1 MSQKVLLLDEPLGA
15 LDLKA
20 PPEMQYE
27 LIRLKNE
34 SSASPLSSLRDQE
47 EALTMSDTIVVMNQG
62 YIQQIGTPEMIYN
75 EPVNAFVAD
84 FIGDSN
90 IIDGIMV
97 KDRVVEIL
105 GTRIPCVWM
114 KDSAPTRRS
123 TSSSV
128 RRMWRSLHPGKALWT
143 AISLP
148 SSSRASTTRSRSW
161 RAALV
166 AGGHHAVL
174 HRRNP
179 CRDPRD
185 SIQHPDYEQ
194 TGIRGRGGSRNRCLT
209 SKNSFWQDPY
219 LIWMI
224 GFILLPLV
232 FILYYAITAADGSFT
247 FSNIAAIADPVH
259 VKSILLSLKLGF
271 LCTLVCLVL
280 SYPLCMILSTFRF
293 RHQSFVVF
301 LFILPMW
308 MNFMLRILAWRLLLS
323 NNGIVNAILEAV
335 GTGHVK
341 MLNTPTAVVFGM
353 VYDFLPFM
361 ILPIYNSMV
370 RINKDV
376 IEAARDLGANNLT
389 VLVKIIFPLTLSGV
403 LSGIVM
409 VFVPA
414 LTSFVISDL
423 LGGGKV
429 LLIGNVIEQEFMQG
443 TNWHLGSGL
452 SVVLMLFVIASM
464 ALMNVLDKDEGGT
477 AVW

>member
-1 MSQKVLLLDEPLGA
+1 MRRRYQLKNSKLLKQMLAGPYLLWSAAFIIIPLIMVFYYGLTNNDGGFTLMNLARITEPEN
-15 LDLKA
+15 LKA
-20 PPEMQYE
+20 
-27 LIRLKNE
+27 LGL
-34 SSASPLSSLRDQE
+34 
-47 EALTMSDTIVVMNQG
+47 AL
-62 YIQQIGTPEMIYN
+62 
-75 EPVNAFVAD
+75 
-84 FIGDSN
+84 
-90 IIDGIMV
+90 
-97 KDRVVEIL
+97 
-105 GTRIPCVWM
+105 
-114 KDSAPTRRS
+114 
-123 TSSSV
+123 
-128 RRMWRSLHPGKALWT
+128 
-143 AISLP
+143 
-148 SSSRASTTRSRSW
+148 
-161 RAALV
+161 
-166 AGGHHAVL
+166 
-174 HRRNP
+174 
-179 CRDPRD
+179 
-185 SIQHPDYEQ
+185 
-194 TGIRGRGGSRNRCLT
+194 
-209 SKNSFWQDPY
+209 
-219 LIWMI
+219 
-224 GFILLPLV
+224 
-232 FILYYAITAADGSFT
+232 
-247 FSNIAAIADPVH
+247 
-259 VKSILLSLKLGF
+259 LLSLVS
-271 LCTLVCLVL
+271 TIICLIL
-280 SYPLCMILSTFRF
+280 AYPLAMILTGLGVN
-293 RHQSFVVF
+293 QSSFIV
-301 LFILPMW
+301 LIFILPMW